1 MKNKKIYEEVGKEE
15 VRDAESHEWRNERQ
29 KYDPLNIYAIF
40 DRTAK
45 KIINIVSFAND
56 ETCILNVRRSM
67 EQSGITPEEISVF
80 RLCVVDSFNPYD
92 LEKDMEQLDLQ

>member
-1 MKNKKIYEEVGKEE
+1 MKRKFEEVANTE
-15 VRDAESHEWRNERQ
+15 VRSAEDREWRDERQ

-45 KIINIVSFAND
+45 KVVNIVSFAND
-56 ETCILNVRRSM
+56 DTCLLNVRRSM
-67 EQSGITPEEISVF
+67 EQSGITSDDLSVF

-92 LEKDMEQLDLQ
+92 LEKDMEQLEL